1 MLKQKSFL
9 LPLNNSQPIVVTVVL
24 LSVKH
29 IHDVMHRHYTVLC
42 KTNIVDEKF
51 QLESIFW
58 DKACTIQK
66 LARKYSPYIFDCM
79 IAHYNFYWISY
90 TSKSF
95 IWIGC
100 SVFCFQQISRSC
112 RSNNI
117 FIMTLL
123 STTFWSTRKR
133 WWTYTIIK
141 VLVEWIKPFFLPCVY
156 IFVSQNDSMHAWG
169 SGMQCSS
176 TLLNTTNA
184 KSQFT
189 T

>member
-1 MLKQKSFL
+1 MTSCTDITLCYVKLIL
-9 LPLNNSQPIVVTVVL
+9 LMKISNWNQFFETRLVQS
-24 LSVKH
+24 
-29 IHDVMHRHYTVLC
+29 
-42 KTNIVDEKF
+42 E
-51 QLESIFW
+51 
-58 DKACTIQK
+58 K
-66 LARKYSPYIFDCM
+66 LASRKIVQYIFDGM

-123 STTFWSTRKR
+123 STTFWSTRQR

>member
-1 MLKQKSFL
+1 MTSCTDVTLCHEKLILLMKNSNRNRLSIRKISERLHNTSSIVWYLIIIYTRYLIHENHLYELVAVYFFL
-9 LPLNNSQPIVVTVVL
+9 T
-24 LSVKH
+24 
-29 IHDVMHRHYTVLC
+29 
-42 KTNIVDEKF
+42 
-51 QLESIFW
+51 
-58 DKACTIQK
+58 
-66 LARKYSPYIFDCM
+66 
-79 IAHYNFYWISY
+79 
-90 TSKSF
+90 
-95 IWIGC
+95 
-100 SVFCFQQISRSC
+100 FQQIWQSC

-169 SGMQCSS
+169 SGVQCSS
-176 TLLNTTNA
+176 TPLNTTNA